1 MCADQLVEK
10 MPHRYRSVFL
20 IDNELDGDIYI
31 HGKTFN
37 ELHDAMV
44 YQKENGRK
52 IGIYRI
58 ERSIMRGWTGNNFE
72 RYNYRGVE
80 IVTHDI
86 GKDYKDYHVKG
97 WFGRGYTYYHVYNV
111 HDLDFVLL
119 FIDSMKS
126 RVKLRK
132 EDISNETTI
141 F

>member
-1 MCADQLVEK
+1 MSVKQLVETL
-10 MPHRYRSVFL
+10 PHRYRPVFL
-20 IDNELDGDIYI
+20 VDSGLGSEAYI
-31 HGKTFN
+31 HGKTFD
-37 ELHDAMV
+37 ELHDAIA

-52 IGIYRI
+52 IDIYRI
-58 ERSIMRGWTGNNFE
+58 EGSIMRGYTDNDFE

-86 GKDYKDYHVKG
+86 GKDYKDYHVRG
-97 WFGRGYTYYHVYNV
+97 WFGHGNTYYHVYNV

-132 EDISNETTI
+132 EDISNGTTI